1 MKKIAIL
8 FPALF
13 LSALVFS
20 QQRTS
25 IIPHPVSL
33 ELAAGAFTIEANT
46 PVLFKVNSPELKAAA
61 TFLAAHIK
69 HISGYALPLNGKATK
84 GIELKLERNTSLGE
98 EGYTLNVTP
107 SFIKI
112 SANTKA
118 GLVYGIQTL
127 FQTLPVIRTN
137 APLEIP
143 AMNITDYPRF
153 PYRGMHLDV
162 VRHFFSPEMVKEY
175 IDLMGIYKFNTFH
188 WHLTD
193 DQGWRIEIKK
203 YPLLTSVGAWRVD
216 RTDKPWDAR
225 ERAKPGE
232 EPTYGGY
239 YTQEQIKEIVAY
251 AKERNITIIPEIEM
265 PGHAEAAIAS
275 YPFLSCTKQQQLV
288 ITGGQYPKEYQTN
301 FCAGND
307 SIFVFLENVLT
318 EVMQLFPSKYI
329 HIGGDEV
336 DKSSWKTCPKCQE
349 RMKENNLKNVDELQ
363 SYFIRRMEKFL
374 QNHNR
379 KLLGWDEI
387 LEGGLAPEATVMSW
401 RGETGGIEAA
411 KMGHDVV
418 MTPGNPLYFD
428 HYQAGPA
435 GEPLAI
441 GGFNTLKMVYNYD
454 PIPKELNDQQAKH
467 VLGAQANVW
476 TEFISTPS
484 QVEYMVLPRMLA
496 LSEVLWSPADSKD
509 WLGFNKRLKKHF
521 SGFEQ
526 KGYQF
531 SRGNYT
537 VAIKPTSENGKLTV
551 VLSSDIPDAPIYYTM
566 DGSDPT
572 TASSLYT
579 APLIIDSSVFLKAS
593 MTINDQIVGKEPA
606 SQYFTM
612 HKAVGRNVDYVN
624 APSKFYLADGPNS
637 LTDGVRGTATVTK
650 YWHGFSGKDLIATID
665 LGKVTNIQKLSL
677 GCLQHYKDW
686 IFFPEN
692 VRFELST
699 DGKNFFEVGTVNN
712 TVPPTAQGSIIK
724 DFTLEIPAQKAK
736 YVRVKAK
743 ALPACPKGH
752 PGEGEPTWL
761 FADEIV
767 VE

>member
-1 MKKIAIL
+1 MRKITIL
-8 FPALF
+8 IPVF
-13 LSALVFS
+13 LLSVLVYG
-20 QQRTS
+20 QPKTS
-25 IIPHPVSL
+25 IIPQPVNIIMTEGNFL
-33 ELAAGAFTIEANT
+33 IEAGTSIN
-46 PVLFKVNSPELKAAA
+46 FNKNSNELKAAA
-61 TFLAAHIK
+61 AFLASHIK
-69 HISGYALPLNGKATK
+69 DISGYTLPLNGKDKKA
-84 GIELKLERNTSLGE
+84 IELKIEKNQILGE
-98 EGYTLNVTP
+98 EGYTLHVTP
-107 SFIKI
+107 KSIKL
-112 SANTKA
+112 SANTRA
-118 GLVYGIQTL
+118 GIVYGLQTL

-137 APLEIP
+137 AALEVP
-143 AMNITDYPRF
+143 GMNVTDYPRF
-153 PYRGMHLDV
+153 QYRGMHLDV
-162 VRHFFSPEMVKEY
+162 SRHFFSPETVKEY
-175 IDLMGIYKFNTFH
+175 INLMGVYKFNTFH

-216 RTDKPWDAR
+216 RTDKPWDSR
-225 ERAKPGE
+225 ERAQPGE
-232 EPTYGGY
+232 VPSYGGY
-239 YTQEQIKEIVAY
+239 YTQEQIKDIVAY

-275 YPFLSCTKQQQLV
+275 YPFLSCTKNKQFV

-301 FCAGND
+301 YCAGND

-349 RMKENNLKNVDELQ
+349 RMQANNLKNVDELQ

-374 QNHNR
+374 VAHKR

-428 HYQAGPA
+428 QYQAGSA

-441 GGFNTLKMVYNYD
+441 GGFNTLKMVYNYN

-467 VLGAQANVW
+467 VLGAQANLW
-476 TEFISTPS
+476 AEFITTPA
-484 QVEYMVLPRMLA
+484 QIEYMVLPRMLA
-496 LSEVLWSPADSKD
+496 LSEVLWSKPDSKNWID
-509 WLGFNKRLKKHF
+509 FNERLKKHF
-521 SGFEQ
+521 TGFDQ
-526 KGYQF
+526 KGYNF

-537 VAIKPTSENGKLTV
+537 VMIKPLSENGKLTV
-551 VLSSDIPDAPIYYTM
+551 DLSSDIPDAPIYYTM

-572 TASSLYT
+572 TLSKRYT
-579 APLIIDSSVFLKAS
+579 TPLVIDSSVLLKVS
-593 MTINDQIVGKEPA
+593 MSINGQIAGKMPA
-606 SQYFTM
+606 QQAFTM
-612 HKAVGRNVDYVN
+612 HKAVGRNVNYVN
-624 APSKFYLADGPNS
+624 PPSKFYLADGPNS
-637 LTDGVRGTATVTK
+637 LTDGVRGTSTVTK
-650 YWHGFSGKDLIATID
+650 YWHGFNGKDLIATID
-665 LGKVTNIQKLSL
+665 LGKVTGINKLSL

-692 VRFELST
+692 VTFELSI
-699 DGKNFFEVGTVNN
+699 DGKNFTTAGTVTN
-712 TVPPTAQGSIIK
+712 TVSPTEQGSIIK
-724 DFTLEIPAQKAK
+724 DFSIKIPEQQAR

-743 ALPACPKGH
+743 ILPTNPKDH
-752 PGEGEPTWL
+752 PGEGLPTWL